1 MLKLFEIVKKKKKIK
16 TKKDE
21 EEDEEEEEEIP
32 HRNIPEQYTSAD

>member
-1 MLKLFEIVKKKKKIK
+1 MLKLFEIVKKKKIK